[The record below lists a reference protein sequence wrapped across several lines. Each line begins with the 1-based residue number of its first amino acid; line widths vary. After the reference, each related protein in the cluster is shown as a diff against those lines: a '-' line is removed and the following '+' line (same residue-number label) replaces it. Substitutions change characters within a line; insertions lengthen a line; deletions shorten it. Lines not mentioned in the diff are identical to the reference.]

1 MKSLDIQMDLTKDVL
16 QEYIKDEEAR
26 IEKATD
32 EEVKKL
38 LTNRVA
44 SYKSLLAS
52 LELEGSE
59 NGDG

>member
-1 MKSLDIQMDLTKDVL
+1 MDLTKDVL

-38 LTNRVA
+38 LTNRVS
-44 SYKSLLAS
+44 SYRLLLAS